1 MQPVGTDGTSWK
13 QLEPDGTSCNQLQP
27 VGTSCNQMEP
37 AVGTSWNHGWNQL
50 QPDGTMV
57 GTNWNQ
63 LEPEVNELYTTVGRC
78 VRNTSGYVACTHS
91 QLHTCCA
98 CFRTSA
104 SAPSSDL
111 PSLIDAPLYNVQK
124 SEESKYISRSGIK
137 MHPNPEL
144 RSLAPVLAYG
154 VFVLPSKESAVA
166 HRRQI
171 RKIPWQLWRDRL
183 RHRLRHIT
191 RHSPLDMVLG
201 VELCQFGP
209 ITADITLQFCVQ
221 DAGCGAMQW
230 DTSHSRHQRVP
241 VHRVEMLVAT
251 WDRSG
256 TFDVI
261 STYSA

>member
-1 MQPVGTDGTSWK
+1 M
-13 QLEPDGTSCNQLQP
+13 
-27 VGTSCNQMEP
+27 
-37 AVGTSWNHGWNQL
+37 
-50 QPDGTMV
+50 
-57 GTNWNQ
+57 
-63 LEPEVNELYTTVGRC
+63 
-78 VRNTSGYVACTHS
+78 HS

-144 RSLAPVLAYG
+144 RSLANPVLAYG

-183 RHRLRHIT
+183 RHILRHIT